1 VFGTDRMTLTGLAQM
16 NNQNSVKLKLHWLL
30 LLIEYTWNSVFVIHN
45 THTHTHIHRLIHTHT
60 RHVVFA
66 PSSANTYA
74 GSVFPDISDSIFSA
88 TQ

>member
-1 VFGTDRMTLTGLAQM
+1 MTLAGLVQM
-16 NNQNSVKLKLHWLL
+16 NNQTSVKLKLHWLL
-30 LLIEYTWNSVFVIHN
+30 LSIEYNWNSVFVIHN
-45 THTHTHIHRLIHTHT
+45 THTHTFTLIHTHT